1 MWLCN
6 NPHGA
11 VLVHRVYPSIC
22 DCPAARHSLPHDG
35 HHAIK
40 RGIPYVHMHFN
51 YIPL

>member
-40 RGIPYVHMHFN
+40 RGISICTHAF
-51 YIPL
+51 